1 MPLTNPYRDG
11 SSYHVLFQTLMDA
24 DGVTEEHLRHA
35 VCKSI
40 HKAEYL
46 AGNDVKVVLSPRR
59 ELHGR
64 MADVRGSYAAQGH
77 LYYAEQDAAG
87 IWRVFPCVP
96 PMSKRERE
104 APGDGPRTLRQR
116 GCDVAVGDYRFYA
129 RSVPELFERT
139 LSYLQENGH
148 LDRLPEGTLPFPRGK
163 KRYLIACEPRHRDGD
178 DFTSPVRVGS
188 YVMEAHRDYDNACSQ
203 LAEFLA
209 VCGVAF
215 NAS

>member
-11 SSYHVLFQTLMDA
+11 SSYHAIFQALMEA
-24 DGVTEEHLRHA
+24 AGLTEEQLRHT
-35 VCKSI
+35 VCRSL

-46 AGNDVKVVLSPRR
+46 AGNDLSVVLSPRR

-87 IWRVFPCVP
+87 LWRVFARQPHL
-96 PMSKRERE
+96 SRRERE
-104 APGDGPRTLRQR
+104 PAGNGPAALRQR
-116 GCDVAVGDYRFYA
+116 GCDVVVGDCRFHA
-129 RSVPELFERT
+129 RSIPDLCERT
-139 LSYLQENGH
+139 VSYLLENGH
-148 LDRLPEGTLPFPRGK
+148 LSRLVEGVLPFPRGK
-163 KRYLIACEPRHRDGD
+163 KRYLIACEPRHGDGD